1 MQVNVNRKCGQERKR
16 EREDKAMI
24 NLLRYFVFFP
34 YLNLNHL
41 TIPLKEGQVVQN
53 EIANFV

>member
-1 MQVNVNRKCGQERKR
+1 MNVNRKCGQERKR